1 MQQQLQQLSNT
12 NMPWAAQRAQYAL
25 QVGQAVQQGQL
36 SPGEAKEI
44 LADLIN
50 AENGAMNHGAMAM
63 PQGDW
68 PTATDFVTLR
78 FSRSMIE
85 MSLLIPLV
93 VDRKR

>member
-50 AENGAMNHGAMAM
+50 ADKLNQDASDAEMRATLVFGVTQLAMMLG
-63 PQGDW
+63 
-68 PTATDFVTLR
+68 
-78 FSRSMIE
+78 
-85 MSLLIPLV
+85 
-93 VDRKR
+93 